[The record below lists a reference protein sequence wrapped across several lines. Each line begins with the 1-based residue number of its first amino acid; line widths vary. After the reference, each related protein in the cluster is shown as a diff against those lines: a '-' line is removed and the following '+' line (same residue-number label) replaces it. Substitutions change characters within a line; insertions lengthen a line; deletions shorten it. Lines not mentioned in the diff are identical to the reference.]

1 MIRKIKHQ
9 KCHKNLARGDRRRGA
24 RLGAV
29 AVEFAVVAPMLLS
42 IVVGLIE
49 LSRVYDAQNMLEAS
63 AREGAR
69 FAAMDRNDMDLNGLS
84 ANQKMEQDVKNF
96 LTSSGIPASDIQV
109 TIRDA
114 ENPTSGFDLDDPAN
128 DLRLFEVQV
137 DVPYSS
143 VSYTPVSPSDDYGL
157 SASVTFRN
165 GRATISQ

>member
-1 MIRKIKHQ
+1 MRMIVNQ
-9 KCHKNLARGDRRRGA
+9 KRRTTLCRDDRRRGN

-49 LSRVYDAQNMLEAS
+49 LSRVYDAQNMLEAA

-69 FAAMDRNDMDLNGLS
+69 FAAMDRSDMDLNGLS

-96 LTSSGIPASDIQV
+96 LASSGIPSSAIQV
-109 TIRDA
+109 TIRDS
-114 ENPTSGFDLDDPAN
+114 ENPSLGFDLDDPAN

-137 DVPYSS
+137 DVPYSE
-143 VSYTPVSPSDDYGL
+143 VSYTPVDPDDDYGL

-165 GRATISQ
+165 GRATLSQ